1 MYLGNK
7 ITEEIVHFRGLFQR
21 RIGLWQGVALI
32 VSGTIG
38 AGVLGLPYA
47 ISRSGAIVGFL
58 YIVALGLIMMVLNL
72 MLGQLVSIQP
82 KPLQLTGLARKY
94 LGAWGGY
101 LMTAILYTML
111 VGVLLVY
118 LIGEGETLSVLFGGA
133 SEYWTIGFFLLATVL
148 IASGMRTIKRV
159 ESVLVVGI
167 LAVVFMIILVS
178 FPQVNTANL
187 ISYNFSELL
196 FPYGVVLFAF
206 HSTTSM
212 PEAYTI
218 LKNKNG
224 TYKHSIV
231 FAGIISI
238 LVYAAFAL
246 LAVGVMGDA
255 TPEIATIGL
264 GEFIGHRAF
273 IFGNV
278 FALLAMGTSFL
289 ITALSLRDSLTW
301 DYGMREWVA
310 TIVVC
315 IVPFLLFYFGLRSFI
330 AVIDIIGGV
339 LVTAELFL
347 IILMYWNAYRKG
359 EFKGTRT
366 FSLHR
371 VGLSIIP
378 VLLALA
384 IGAVY
389 SVGKLF

>member
-7 ITEEIVHFRGLFQR
+7 ITEEVVHFRGLFQR

-94 LGAWGGY
+94 LGTWGGY

-118 LIGEGETLSVLFGGA
+118 LIGEGQTLSALFGGE

-148 IASGMRTIKRV
+148 IASGMRTVKRV
-159 ESVLVVGI
+159 ESVLVIGV

-178 FPQVNTANL
+178 FPHVQVVNL

-206 HSTTSM
+206 HSTMSM
-212 PEAYTI
+212 PEAYSI
-218 LKNKNG
+218 LKHKNG
-224 TYKHSIV
+224 TYKLSIV
-231 FAGIISI
+231 YAGIISI

-246 LAVGVMGDA
+246 LSVGVMGSS
-255 TPEIATIGL
+255 TPEIATTGL

-273 IFGNV
+273 VFGNI
-278 FALLAMGTSFL
+278 FAILAMGMSFL
-289 ITALSLRDSLTW
+289 ISSLSFRDSLVW
-301 DYGMREWVA
+301 DHGVREWKA
-310 TIVVC
+310 TIAVC
-315 IVPFLLFYFGLRSFI
+315 LIPFLLFYFGLRSFI

-347 IILMYWNAYRKG
+347 IILMYWNAHRKG